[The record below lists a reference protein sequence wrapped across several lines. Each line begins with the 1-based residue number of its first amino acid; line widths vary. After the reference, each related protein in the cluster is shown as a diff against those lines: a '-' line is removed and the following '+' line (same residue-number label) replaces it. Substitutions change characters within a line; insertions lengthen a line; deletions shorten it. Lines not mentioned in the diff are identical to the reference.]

1 MGIPSR
7 VIRFGRWYDPA
18 RSDAHSEKGE
28 ECRPESDLR
37 PPASPVSPKGNGAAR
52 AAPEPDGVRV
62 ADVAR
67 LTGWQGYDWRRRA
80 RGGGL
85 ALPEQIVPS
94 LAIAALV
101 VDEGPQRPAPAVGI
115 EITVGDIL
123 IQTTGRAEHMSVSE
137 ISF

>member
-1 MGIPSR
+1 M
-7 VIRFGRWYDPA
+7 
-18 RSDAHSEKGE
+18 
-28 ECRPESDLR
+28 
-37 PPASPVSPKGNGAAR
+37 GNGAAR

-67 LTGWQGYDWRRRA
+67 RHGLTGWQGYDWRRRA

-101 VDEGPQRPAPAVGI
+101 VDEGPQRPAPAAGI

-123 IQTTGRAEHMSVSE
+123 IQTTGRARAEERSVGKQSVRTCR
-137 ISF
+137 SRWAP